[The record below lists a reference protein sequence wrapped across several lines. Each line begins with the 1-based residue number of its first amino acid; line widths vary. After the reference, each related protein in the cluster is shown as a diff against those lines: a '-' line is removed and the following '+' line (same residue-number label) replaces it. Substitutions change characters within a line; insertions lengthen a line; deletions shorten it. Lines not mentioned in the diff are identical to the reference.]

1 MAEGRAGWVE
11 DRIKGTEV
19 GKFKEIKI
27 ILPSREVHGGSTVC
41 ISFLITGT

>member
-1 MAEGRAGWVE
+1 ME

-19 GKFKEIKI
+19 GKFKKIEI
-27 ILPSREVHGGSTVC
+27 ILSTREACGGSTVC